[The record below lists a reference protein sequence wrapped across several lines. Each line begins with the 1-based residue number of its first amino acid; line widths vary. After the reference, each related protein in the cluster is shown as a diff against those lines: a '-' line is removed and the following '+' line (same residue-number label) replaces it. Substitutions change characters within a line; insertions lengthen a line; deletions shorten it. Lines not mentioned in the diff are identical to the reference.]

1 MDQPPEEVQPA
12 KTFYFKNLLTI
23 SLFFATFVNGLFT
36 NLPLLSQFNPSPS
49 ASSRFVLL
57 ISTSPFN
64 VYSNIDSSQWTK
76 LLVFLFCYLV
86 ILFAF
91 PLLSAMVSTPV
102 TSRRRLFMTHLW
114 VSLAMFVYNV
124 VVFGSALILVAI
136 NSHNL
141 GLQLVSAFVL
151 GCFVFLV
158 DDVTLWRWASVLEPN
173 QGVAAMKTS
182 YVLICGVNA
191 VFAYLCMGTDLVI
204 LIKKWGSWKEL
215 GSSFFVLP
223 SFVVTKWLIWF
234 LMAMYWWLK
243 PQIDSLGNFGEAELP
258 LPNSWILVGII
269 WWIRISF
276 VMLLDLNF
284 NV

>member
-23 SLFFATFVNGLFT
+23 PLFFATLVDGLFT
-36 NLPLLSQFNPSPS
+36 HLPLLSQFNPSPS

-64 VYSNIDSSQWTK
+64 VYSSIDSSQWTK
-76 LLVFLFCYLV
+76 LLVFPFCYLV

-102 TSRRRLFMTHLW
+102 ASRERLFITHLW

-124 VVFGSALILVAI
+124 AVSGSALVLVAI
-136 NSHNL
+136 NAHNL

-158 DDVTLWRWASVLEPN
+158 DDVTLWRLASVLEPD
-173 QGVAAMKTS
+173 QGVAAMKRS
-182 YVLICGVNA
+182 YLLICGVNA

-204 LIKKWGSWKEL
+204 LKK
-215 GSSFFVLP
+215 
-223 SFVVTKWLIWF
+223 
-234 LMAMYWWLK
+234 
-243 PQIDSLGNFGEAELP
+243 N
-258 LPNSWILVGII
+258 
-269 WWIRISF
+269 
-276 VMLLDLNF
+276 
-284 NV
+284 